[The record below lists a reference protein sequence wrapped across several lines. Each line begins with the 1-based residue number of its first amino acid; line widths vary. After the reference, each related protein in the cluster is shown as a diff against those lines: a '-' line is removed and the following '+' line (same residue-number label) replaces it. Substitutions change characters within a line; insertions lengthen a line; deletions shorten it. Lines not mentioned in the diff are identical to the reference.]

1 MYQPSAAARRL
12 AALEGLG
19 FTRADETPVTTE
31 AVRVDRRT
39 EKVIVARPAMG
50 TLVSVTA
57 LADARARAEEAIGR
71 AFGEMDRLIGIFSR
85 FDSRS
90 ALTRLN
96 EAGGIAGH
104 PPELEHVVSCALRYH
119 ATTRGAFDV
128 TVAPLLD
135 LFRRR
140 FEAPDPTEPTEA
152 EIREALEL
160 VGPERVSVGSGRMG
174 FARSGMAITLDG
186 IAKGY
191 IVDAVAGQLE
201 RHGVKR
207 YLVNAGGDIRT
218 NGRSA
223 ERRPWRVAVR
233 HPFDDGVFPDVIDV
247 KRAAVAT
254 SGSYEIYFDRE
265 RRFHHIVN
273 ARTGRSPDV
282 CAGVTV
288 VAPTTMAA
296 DMLATA
302 AFVLGPDEGIR
313 LVERLRGVQCV
324 IVTRDGRRV
333 ASRGWKSAGPLPATE
348 GEA

>member
-1 MYQPSAAARRL
+1 MRQPSAVARRL
-12 AALEGLG
+12 AALEDLG

-31 AVRVDRRT
+31 AVRVDRTT
-39 EKVIVARPAMG
+39 EKVIATRPAMG

-57 LADARARAEEAIGR
+57 VTDTRARAEEAIGR
-71 AFGEMDRLIGIFSR
+71 AFDEMDRLIAIFSR
-85 FDSRS
+85 FDANS

-96 EAGGIAGH
+96 DAGGITGQ
-104 PPELEHVVSCALRYH
+104 PPELEHMVARALRYH
-119 ATTRGAFDV
+119 ETTGGAFDL
-128 TVAPLLD
+128 TVAPLLE

-140 FEAPDPTEPTEA
+140 FEGPVPTEPTDA

-160 VGPERVSVGSGRMG
+160 VGPDGVRLGDRRMT

-191 IVDAVAGQLE
+191 IVDAVADRLQ

-218 NGRSA
+218 RGTSA
-223 ERRPWRVAVR
+223 DRRPWRVAVR
-233 HPFDDGVFPDVIDV
+233 HPSDDEVFPDVIDV

-288 VAPTTMAA
+288 VAPSTMAA
-296 DMLATA
+296 DVLATA
-302 AFVLGPDEGIR
+302 AFVLGPEGGRGLI
-313 LVERLRGVQCV
+313 ERLSGVECV

-333 ASRGWKSAGPLPATE
+333 TSRGWKSAGPLSATE